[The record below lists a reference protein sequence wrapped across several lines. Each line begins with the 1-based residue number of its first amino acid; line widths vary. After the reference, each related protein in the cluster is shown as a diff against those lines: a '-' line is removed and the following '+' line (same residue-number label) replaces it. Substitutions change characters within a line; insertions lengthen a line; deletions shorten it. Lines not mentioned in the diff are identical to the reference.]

1 MKYLLTAVIFGSLC
15 FSCLTYTMELE
26 QEPVSVAKPARRVI
40 SPEEIIKLFIDRA
53 ADSNVDLIKGLS
65 EENPTIITKEVL
77 QKALN
82 NAQHAGNHPVAEF
95 LRTKLYGAPI
105 TSGASAGP
113 KKKKKPKSV

>member
-1 MKYLLTAVIFGSLC
+1 MNYFLTSIIFGFLG
-15 FSCLTYTMELE
+15 FSCVTHTMELE
-26 QEPVSVAKPARRVI
+26 QQPASAKPARHVAT
-40 SPEEIIKLFIDRA
+40 PEEIVKFFIDRA
-53 ADSNVDLIKGLS
+53 ADSNLDLIKGLS

-95 LRTKLYGAPI
+95 LRTKLYGAPV

-113 KKKKKPKSV
+113 KKKRKPKSI